1 MANKKSLALFDPGL
15 MRQACWDAL
24 RKLAPQ
30 AQWRNPV
37 MFVVY
42 LGSILTTLLFLQA
55 LVSQGEAPAGFI
67 LAISLWLWFTVL
79 FANFAEALAEG
90 RSKAQAASLRGLKKQ
105 TWAKKLSGRD
115 YQARQHERQELS
127 WLPIEADQLRKG
139 DIVLVEA
146 GEIIPADAEVIDG
159 VASVDESAI
168 TGESAPVIRESGGD
182 FSAVTGGTRVL
193 SDWIVV
199 RVAVNPGDTFV
210 DRMIAMVEGA
220 SRKKTPNEIALNIL
234 LVGLTLVFLLV
245 IATLLPFSNF
255 AVAQAGSGS
264 AVSITVLIALLVC
277 LIPTTIGGLLSAI
290 GVAGMSRM
298 MQANVIATSGR
309 AVEAAGDIDVLLLD
323 KTGTITLGNRQ
334 ACEFLPVTGH
344 SKEAL
349 ADAAQLASLAD
360 ETPEGRSI
368 VVLAK
373 QQFQLRARPLEEL
386 GAQFVHFSAQT
397 RMSGVD
403 LADGR
408 RIRKGAA
415 EAVRQHVEA
424 LGGRFPAEL
433 QEMVDAVARR
443 GSTPLVVADGP
454 HALGVVE
461 LKDVVKGGIKERFAE
476 LRRMGIKTIMITGDN
491 RLTAAAIA
499 AEAGVDD
506 FLAEATPEAKLALIR
521 EYQAKG
527 QLVAMTGDGT
537 NDAPALA
544 QADVAVAMNTGTQ
557 AAKEA
562 GNMVDLDSNPTKLI
576 EIVET
581 GKQMLMTRGSLT
593 TFSIANDLAK
603 YFAIIPAAFVS
614 TYPALDALN
623 IMQLASPASAILS
636 AVIFNALIIVFL
648 IPLALK
654 GVKYRAIGAAALLRR
669 NLWVYGL
676 GGVLVPF
683 AGIKL
688 IDLLLQAFGMF

>member
-1 MANKKSLALFDPGL
+1 M
-15 MRQACWDAL
+15 
-24 RKLAPQ
+24 
-30 AQWRNPV
+30 
-37 MFVVY
+37 
-42 LGSILTTLLFLQA
+42 
-55 LVSQGEAPAGFI
+55 
-67 LAISLWLWFTVL
+67 
-79 FANFAEALAEG
+79 
-90 RSKAQAASLRGLKKQ
+90 
-105 TWAKKLSGRD
+105 
-115 YQARQHERQELS
+115 
-127 WLPIEADQLRKG
+127 
-139 DIVLVEA
+139 
-146 GEIIPADAEVIDG
+146 
-159 VASVDESAI
+159 
-168 TGESAPVIRESGGD
+168 
-182 FSAVTGGTRVL
+182 
-193 SDWIVV
+193 
-199 RVAVNPGDTFV
+199 
-210 DRMIAMVEGA
+210 
-220 SRKKTPNEIALNIL
+220 
-234 LVGLTLVFLLV
+234 
-245 IATLLPFSNF
+245 
-255 AVAQAGSGS
+255 
-264 AVSITVLIALLVC
+264 
-277 LIPTTIGGLLSAI
+277 
-290 GVAGMSRM
+290 
-298 MQANVIATSGR
+298 
-309 AVEAAGDIDVLLLD
+309 
-323 KTGTITLGNRQ
+323 
-334 ACEFLPVTGH
+334 
-344 SKEAL
+344 
-349 ADAAQLASLAD
+349 
-360 ETPEGRSI
+360 
-368 VVLAK
+368 VLAK

-623 IMQLASPASAILS
+623 IMHLASPASAILS